1 MNQIKR
7 LAGII
12 WIILGPLAVFYLVK
26 TASDEIIKKPV
37 MDTWIQWGVFVLVAI
52 PIAAGMVI
60 FGYYAL
66 QGAYD
71 SKAEYSDELIH

>member
-7 LAGII
+7 FAGII
-12 WIILGPLAVFYLVK
+12 WVLLGPLAVYYLVK

-37 MDTWIQWGVFVLVAI
+37 TDTWIQWGVFVLVAV
-52 PIAAGMVI
+52 PIAAGLVI

-71 SKAEYSDELIH
+71 TKPEDSDELIH